1 MRQRLKWILGIPAAA
16 ALAVLLIGG
25 YVSSKAASAGV
36 DFNINGKELVGYT
49 GTDSVV
55 TVPNGIEVIGRGAFA
70 ANPNITEVKLPDT
83 VIEISYG
90 AFADCTALQ
99 KITLPNAVTTIGD
112 SAFNHCVNLQS
123 VTIGS
128 GLRTLGS
135 GAFADCDSLSS
146 VRIAAN
152 NKYFSCVDGVIYDAS
167 QSKIYQYLS
176 GRQGRQYRMPDTVT
190 DIVRY
195 AFWGCDRLEDI
206 TFSSGLTKIPDY
218 AIADAGSVETVKINA
233 PLCTIGLKAFDGCR
247 SLKQII
253 FPVSVTEI
261 HDTAFD
267 SCNKE
272 ALFVCEAGS
281 YVDNYALEHGF
292 ATNSSAVYQ
301 ISYFDEGKA
310 EQSTQ
315 NVALEAKP
323 EDIKENPS
331 ASNTNTGNT
340 YVGTSYQTTD
350 GVVLGNARIVS
361 DRVFVMAGNMV
372 VTDGSTLSGSQE
384 SVTLSAVADYA
395 YYNRTDLTSYDF
407 ATEGSIEVIGQLAF
421 ARTGLTQAVLPEGLR
436 TVSYGAFYHCDQLT
450 DVVIPSTVTNV
461 EAYAFEHTP
470 WLENWRNSSDKEDYL
485 IVGDGVLISY
495 KGSDAAIVIPEEVK
509 YIASGVFRDHHEL
522 TSVTFPAGLISIGSY
537 AFAGCSG
544 LTEKIGL
551 TDTVYQDTT
560 AFE

>member
-36 DFNINGKELVGYT
+36 DFNMNGKELVGYT
-49 GTDSVV
+49 GTDTVV
-55 TVPNGIEVIGRGAFA
+55 TVPDGIEVIGREAFA
-70 ANPNITEVKLPDT
+70 ANPNITEVTLPDT
-83 VIEISYG
+83 VIEIGYG
-90 AFADCTALQ
+90 AFAGCTSLQ
-99 KITLPNAVTTIGD
+99 KITLPNAVTAIGD

-146 VRIAAN
+146 VRISAN
-152 NKYFSCVDGVIYDAS
+152 NPYFSCVDGVIYDVS
-167 QSKIYQYLS
+167 QRKIYQYLA

-206 TFSSGLTKIPDY
+206 TFSSGLTRIPDY
-218 AIADAGSVETVKINA
+218 AVADAGSIETVTINA
-233 PLCTIGLKAFDGCR
+233 PLCAIGLKAFDGCR
-247 SLKQII
+247 SLKQVI

-281 YVDNYALEHGF
+281 YVENYAAAHGF
-292 ATNSSAVYQ
+292 ETNHSPVYQ
-301 ISYFDEGKA
+301 ITYFNEQKA
-310 EQSTQ
+310 EQSVQHASSGT
-315 NVALEAKP
+315 KP
-323 EDIKENPS
+323 ADGKENPS
-331 ASNTNTGNT
+331 GQNNDTGNDSS
-340 YVGTSYQTTD
+340 GTSYPAAD
-350 GVVLGNARIVS
+350 DIVLGGARIVS

-384 SVTLSAVADYA
+384 SVTLSAIEDYA
-395 YYNRTDLTSYDF
+395 YYNQPDLAAFDF
-407 ATEGSIEVIGQLAF
+407 TASEPVEVIGQLAF
-421 ARTGLTQAVLPEGLR
+421 ARSGLTQAVLPEGLR

-450 DVVIPSTVTNV
+450 EVTIPSTVTNV

-470 WLENWRNSSDKEDYL
+470 WLENWRNSQEAGDYL

-495 KGSDAAIVIPEEVK
+495 KGTDAAIVIPEDVK

-522 TSVTFPAGLISIGSY
+522 TSVTFPAGLRTIGSY
-537 AFAGCSG
+537 AFAGCDN
-544 LTEKIGL
+544 LTEKTGL
-551 TDTVYQDTT
+551 SDTVYQDTT

>member
-90 AFADCTALQ
+90 SFADCTALQ
-99 KITLPNAVTTIGD
+99 KITLPNSVTVVGD

-152 NKYFSCVDGVIYDAS
+152 NNYFSCVDGVIYDVS
-167 QSKIYQYLS
+167 QSKIYQYLA
-176 GRQGRQYRMPDTVT
+176 GRQSRQYRMPDTVT

-195 AFWGCDRLEDI
+195 AFWGCDQLEDI

-218 AIADAGSVETVKINA
+218 AIADAGSIETVTINA

-247 SLKQII
+247 LLKQVI

-272 ALFVCEAGS
+272 ALFVCDAGS
-281 YVDNYALEHGF
+281 YVERYAAAHGF
-292 ATNSSAVYQ
+292 ETNQSPVYQ

-310 EQSTQ
+310 EQSAQYIASDTKPTNGKEDMSGQ
-315 NVALEAKP
+315 NT
-323 EDIKENPS
+323 D
-331 ASNTNTGNT
+331 TGNNAS
-340 YVGTSYQTTD
+340 GTSYQPTD
-350 GVVLGNARIVS
+350 DVVLGGARIVS

-384 SVTLSAVADYA
+384 SVTLSAIADYA
-395 YYNRTDLTSYDF
+395 YYNQTDLTNFDF
-407 ATEGSIEVIGQLAF
+407 TTSGPVEVIGQLAF
-421 ARTGLTQAVLPEGLR
+421 ARSGMTQAVLPEGLR
-436 TVSYGAFYHCDQLT
+436 TVSYGAFYHCDHLT
-450 DVVIPSTVTNV
+450 DVVIPPTVTNV

-470 WLENWRNSSDKEDYL
+470 WLENWRDSSETEDYL

-495 KGSDAAIVIPEEVK
+495 KGSDEVIVIPENVK

-537 AFAGCSG
+537 AFAGCSR

>member
-1 MRQRLKWILGIPAAA
+1 MRQRLKWILGLPVAIAM
-16 ALAVLLIGG
+16 AVLLIGG
-25 YVSSKAASAGV
+25 YVSSRAASTGAG
-36 DFNINGKELVGYT
+36 FNINGKELVSYS
-49 GTDSVV
+49 GTDFVV
-55 TVPNGIEVIGRGAFA
+55 TVPDGVEVIGKGAFA
-70 ANPNITEVKLPDT
+70 ANANITEVILPDS
-83 VIEISYG
+83 VIEIGYG

-99 KITLPNAVTTIGD
+99 KITLPNAVTVVGD
-112 SAFNHCVNLQS
+112 SAFNHCTNLQS

-135 GAFADCDSLSS
+135 GAFADCDRLSN

-152 NKYFSCVDGVIYDAS
+152 NKNFSCVDGVIYDAS
-167 QSKIYQYLS
+167 QSKIYQYLA

-195 AFWGCDRLEDI
+195 AFWGCDQLEDI
-206 TFSSGLTKIPDY
+206 TFSAGLTRIPDY
-218 AIADAGSVETVKINA
+218 AVADAGSIETVTINA
-233 PLCTIGLKAFDGCR
+233 PLCAIGLKAFDGCR
-247 SLKQII
+247 SLKQIV
-253 FPVSVTEI
+253 FPMSVTEI

-281 YVDNYALEHGF
+281 YVEEYASEHGF
-292 ATNSSAVYQ
+292 ETNPSSVYQ
-301 ISYFDEGKA
+301 ISYFEEGKA
-310 EQSTQ
+310 DQIPQPIGSGS
-315 NVALEAKP
+315 KP
-323 EDIKENPS
+323 VDGKENLS
-331 ASNTNTGNT
+331 GSNTSTGNVDT
-340 YVGTSYQTTD
+340 AMSYQTTD
-350 GVVLGNARIVS
+350 GAVLGNARIVS

-372 VTDGSTLSGSQE
+372 VTDGSTLNGSQE

-395 YYNRTDLTSYDF
+395 YYNQTDLTSYDF
-407 ATEGSIEVIGQLAF
+407 AAEGPIEVIGQLAF
-421 ARTGLTQAVLPEGLR
+421 ARTSLTQAVLPEGLR

-470 WLENWRNSSDKEDYL
+470 WLENWRSSSETGDYL

-495 KGSDAAIVIPEEVK
+495 KGSDTAIVIPEDVK

-522 TSVTFPAGLISIGSY
+522 TSVTFPAGLRSIGSY
-537 AFAGCSG
+537 AFAGCSQ

>member
-25 YVSSKAASAGV
+25 YVSSKAASSSA

-70 ANPNITEVKLPDT
+70 ANPNITEVNLPDT

-99 KITLPNAVTTIGD
+99 KITLPNAVTTVGD
-112 SAFNHCVNLQS
+112 SAFNHCVSLQS

-152 NKYFSCVDGVIYDAS
+152 NKYFSCVDGVIYDAT
-167 QSKIYQYLS
+167 QSKIYQYLA
-176 GRQGRQYRMPDTVT
+176 GRQSRQYRMPDTVT

-195 AFWGCDRLEDI
+195 AFWGCGQLEDI

-218 AIADAGSVETVKINA
+218 AVADAGSLETVTINA
-233 PLCTIGLKAFDGCR
+233 PLYTIGLKAFDGCR

-281 YVDNYALEHGF
+281 YVDHYALEHGF

-310 EQSTQ
+310 GQTTQ
-315 NVALEAKP
+315 TAASGAKP
-323 EDIKENPS
+323 EEVRENPS
-331 ASNTNTGNT
+331 DSNPNTGNHA
-340 YVGTSYQTTD
+340 GTSYQTTD

-384 SVTLSAVADYA
+384 SVTLSAIADYA
-395 YYNRTDLTSYDF
+395 YYNQKELTSYDF
-407 ATEGSIEVIGQLAF
+407 TAEGSIEVIGQLAF
-421 ARTGLTQAVLPEGLR
+421 ARSGLTQAVLPEGLR

-470 WLENWRNSSDKEDYL
+470 WLEHWRSSPETGDYL

-495 KGSDAAIVIPEEVK
+495 KGSDAAIVIPENVK

-537 AFAGCSG
+537 AFAGCDN
-544 LTEKIGL
+544 LTEKTGL
-551 TDTVYQDTT
+551 SDTVYQDTT

>member
-25 YVSSKAASAGV
+25 YVSSKAASVGG
-36 DFNINGKELVGYT
+36 DFNVNGKELVGYT
-49 GTDSVV
+49 GADMVV
-55 TVPNGIEVIGRGAFA
+55 TVPDGIEVIGRGAFA
-70 ANPNITEVKLPDT
+70 SNPNITEVKLPDT
-83 VIEISYG
+83 VIEIGYG

-99 KITLPNAVTTIGD
+99 KITLPNAVTTVGD

-128 GLRTLGS
+128 GMRTLGS

-146 VRIAAN
+146 VRISAN

-167 QSKIYQYLS
+167 QSKIYQYLA

-195 AFWGCDRLEDI
+195 AFWGCDQLEDI
-206 TFSSGLTKIPDY
+206 TFSSGLTRIPDY
-218 AIADAGSVETVKINA
+218 AVADAGSLETVTINA

-247 SLKQII
+247 SLKQVI
-253 FPVSVTEI
+253 FPMSVTEI

-272 ALFVCEAGS
+272 ALFVCDAGS
-281 YVDNYALEHGF
+281 YVEGYAAAHGF
-292 ATNSSAVYQ
+292 GTNHSPVYQ

-310 EQSTQ
+310 EQSAQ
-315 NVALEAKP
+315 HIASGSKP
-323 EDIKENPS
+323 TDGKENMS
-331 ASNTNTGNT
+331 GQNTDTGNDSS
-340 YVGTSYQTTD
+340 GTSYPAAD
-350 GVVLGNARIVS
+350 DIVLGGARIVS

-384 SVTLSAVADYA
+384 NVTLSAIADYA
-395 YYNRTDLTSYDF
+395 YYNQANLTSYDF
-407 ATEGSIEVIGQLAF
+407 TAEGSIEVIGQLAF
-421 ARTGLTQAVLPEGLR
+421 ARSGLTQAVLPEGLR
-436 TVSYGAFYHCDQLT
+436 TVSYGSFYHCDQLT

-470 WLENWRNSSDKEDYL
+470 WLENWRSSQGTGNYL

-495 KGSDAAIVIPEEVK
+495 KGTDAAIVIPENVK

-537 AFAGCSG
+537 AFAGCDN
-544 LTEKIGL
+544 LTEKTGL
-551 TDTVYQDTT
+551 SDTVYQDTT